1 MGQYFYNNN
10 NSNNDNNDNVNTILV
25 TILSATKHTDTFFFS
40 ETGIITGLKIFY
52 SDLSDVIWSIV
63 NVGFMDARFCTRER
77 FRIADEDKI
86 RA

>member
-1 MGQYFYNNN
+1 MDSKLQDNNDNKTYTIKRKTITKMGQYFYNNN

-52 SDLSDVIWSIV
+52 SDLSDVI
-63 NVGFMDARFCTRER
+63 
-77 FRIADEDKI
+77 
-86 RA
+86 